1 MVNPEQKKMLNSI
14 AQTIYDKKGFNILGI
29 DVHKFSSLTDSFIIA
44 EGNVER
50 HVQAIS
56 RSIQDTLKE
65 FDVSLV
71 QVEGER
77 TGDWIVLDYGEVVIH
92 ILTPDMRERY
102 ELDAL
107 WKEGKIVNFDI
118 DLTPKNEWSHDEE

>member
-1 MVNPEQKKMLNSI
+1 MTNPEQKKLLNSI

-29 DVHKFSSLTDSFIIA
+29 DVHTFSSLTDSFIIA

-56 RSIQDTLKE
+56 RSIKDVLK
-65 FDVSLV
+65 DQKISLI

-77 TGDWIVLDYGEVVIH
+77 EGDWIVLDYGEVVIH
-92 ILTPDMRERY
+92 LLTPDMREKY
-102 ELDAL
+102 GLENL
-107 WKEGKIVNFDI
+107 WKEGKVLNFDL
-118 DLTPKNEWSHDEE
+118 DLSPKNEWSNYEE

>member
-1 MVNPEQKKMLNSI
+1 MLNSI